1 MNTKLILRVSLI
13 IFVIMMIYT
22 LFTRPIAFFG
32 IALANI
38 LSHLYIYKLMG
49 KNGYIEFV
57 KTCINSFRSDDSEY

>member
-1 MNTKLILRVSLI
+1 MNSKVVLRVSLI
-13 IFVIMMIYT
+13 VFVIMMIYT

-32 IALANI
+32 ITLANV

-57 KTCINSFRSDDSEY
+57 KTCINSFRNDDNEY